1 MKTGVNHRTNV
12 PFRGRLYQTLFNS
25 WSNASS
31 EISGSESTRCVETV
45 YIQEKTVEIL
55 KLKEALNFTRRQL
68 DELRNELNKQKKS
81 VANLT
86 SQVKE
91 RNGRELWNK
100 LIA

>member
-1 MKTGVNHRTNV
+1 
-12 PFRGRLYQTLFNS
+12 
-25 WSNASS
+25 
-31 EISGSESTRCVETV
+31 VETV

-91 RNGRELWNK
+91 RNGREL
-100 LIA
+100 